1 MVLDESVLYRPIGG
15 VKVLKQQIEYLL
27 EMSALPHVS
36 VQVLPF
42 SRSGLSAEH
51 AFSLLRF
58 GEPELPNIAY
68 VEYLTGAHYIE
79 KREEIEKYSRAL
91 DMLAVDAETPE
102 RSRALLAKRRQEI
115 WNALLGAPSPAVVRS
130 GERDFA

>member
-1 MVLDESVLYRPIGG
+1 
-15 VKVLKQQIEYLL
+15 
-27 EMSALPHVS
+27 VS
-36 VQVLPF
+36 VQVLPYE
-42 SRSGLSAEH
+42 SSGLSAEH

-102 RSRALLAKRRQEI
+102 RSRAMLAKRRQEI
-115 WNALLGAPSPAVVRS
+115 
-130 GERDFA
+130 

>member
-1 MVLDESVLYRPIGG
+1 
-15 VKVLKQQIEYLL
+15 
-27 EMSALPHVS
+27 MSALPHVS
-36 VQVLPF
+36 VQVLPYA
-42 SRSGLSAEH
+42 SSGLSAEH

-102 RSRALLAKRRQEI
+102 RSRAMLAKRRQEI
-115 WNALLGAPSPAVVRS
+115 
-130 GERDFA
+130 